1 MMREYLKE
9 KQFQGRQEQQERL
22 REKKSVIKDG
32 CLYFLALIVL
42 ISIIQYGR
50 EKYPEW
56 KEANSGVPDV
66 VGSMSMN
73 NDHYLKVAANSRKI
87 DDKEEFARRVIH
99 MCQDNSFHSV
109 RFSTEINGYPSKLDI
124 MVYLNRK
131 AVEKGEAVCE
141 IEFSADDFR
150 KGYDIK
156 NDADKFHLYLDGR
169 EIEFY

>member
-1 MMREYLKE
+1 MKEDFKE
-9 KQFQGRQEQQERL
+9 KQFQGGQEQQKGL
-22 REKKSVIKDG
+22 QEKKSVRKNG
-32 CLYFLALIVL
+32 WLYLLALIAL

-50 EKYPEW
+50 GKYPEW
-56 KEANSGVPDV
+56 REAHSGVPDV
-66 VGSMSMN
+66 VSSMSMN
-73 NDHYLKVAANSRKI
+73 NDHYLKVAANSGKI

-109 RFSTEINGYPSKLDI
+109 RFSTDINGYPSKLDI
-124 MVYLNRK
+124 TVYLNRK